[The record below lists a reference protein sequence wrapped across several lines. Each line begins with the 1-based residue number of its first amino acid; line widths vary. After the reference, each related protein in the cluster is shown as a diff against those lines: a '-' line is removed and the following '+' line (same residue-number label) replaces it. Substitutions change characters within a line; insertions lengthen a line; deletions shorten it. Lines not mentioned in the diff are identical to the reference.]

1 MTGIDVEVADGILT
15 IRINRPEKRNALSL
29 AMREEFAATL
39 LAADL
44 DAEVSTVIITGVDPA
59 FCAGVDTS
67 EFGVNKLTA
76 HDRRYR
82 VNPARALFA
91 LRKPVIAAVNGA
103 CVTGGLELALACD
116 FIVASDRAQF
126 ADSHAHI
133 GAMPTW
139 GMTALLPRAVG
150 VRYAKQLSLT
160 GERIS
165 APRALAAG
173 LVNEVVA
180 HDELEQRA
188 RALAALIGKADPTV
202 ARTLLGLY
210 DRGDG
215 ASLAEALAFEAD
227 AGADRSADP
236 DRMIQRSRQYR
247 SDESR

>member
-1 MTGIDVEVADGILT
+1 MTGLDVEVAARILT
-15 IRINRPEKRNALSL
+15 IRINRPDKRNALSL
-29 AMREEFAATL
+29 AMREEFAAVL
-39 LAADL
+39 LGADL
-44 DAEVSTVIITGVDPA
+44 DADVSALIITGVDPA
-59 FCAGVDTS
+59 FCAGVDTG

-82 VNPARALFA
+82 VTPVRALFA

-116 FIVASDRAQF
+116 FVIASDRAQF
-126 ADSHAHI
+126 ADSHAQI

-165 APRALAAG
+165 AQRALEAG
-173 LVNEVVA
+173 LINEVVA
-180 HDELEQRA
+180 HGELEQRA
-188 RALAALIGKADPTV
+188 RTLAALINKVDPAIT
-202 ARTLLGLY
+202 RTLLGLY

-227 AGADRSADP
+227 AGADRVADA
-236 DRMIQRSRQYR
+236 DLLIQRSQQYR

>member
-1 MTGIDVEVADGILT
+1 MTGLDVEIADHILT
-15 IRINRPEKRNALSL
+15 IRINRPDKRNALSL
-29 AMREEFAATL
+29 AMREEFAAVL
-39 LAADL
+39 LGADL
-44 DAEVSTVIITGVDPA
+44 DADVGSLIITGADPA
-59 FCAGVDTS
+59 FCAGVDTA

-82 VNPARALFA
+82 VTPVRALFA

-116 FIVASDRAQF
+116 FIIASDRAQF
-126 ADSHAHI
+126 ADSHAQI

-165 APRALAAG
+165 ARRALEAG

-180 HDELEQRA
+180 HGELEQRA
-188 RALAALIGKADPTV
+188 RTIAALINNVDPAITQ
-202 ARTLLGLY
+202 TLLGLY

-215 ASLAEALAFEAD
+215 ASIADALAFESD
-227 AGADRSADP
+227 AGADRVADP
-236 DRMIQRSRQYR
+236 DVLIQRSQQYR
-247 SDESR
+247 SAESH

>member
-1 MTGIDVEVADGILT
+1 MTGVDVAVADRIMT
-15 IRINRPEKRNALSL
+15 ITINRPEKRNALSI

-39 LAADL
+39 LGADT
-44 DAEVSTVIITGVDPA
+44 DDDVSALIITGVDPA

-82 VNPARALFA
+82 VTPVRALFS

-116 FIVASDRAQF
+116 FIIASDRAQF
-126 ADSHAHI
+126 ADTHAQI

-165 APRALAAG
+165 AHRALEAG

-188 RALAALIGKADPTV
+188 RTMVTLINKVDP
-202 ARTLLGLY
+202 AIAQTLLGLY

-227 AGADRSADP
+227 ASADRVANADL
-236 DRMIQRSRQYR
+236 MTQRSRQYR
-247 SDESR
+247 SDEAR